1 MDIKKTKI
9 VATIGPASQN
19 EKVLRELIINGVN
32 VCRLNFSHGNL
43 VQKKE
48 AIDLIRKVSEKIK
61 IPVAILADLP
71 GPKIRLGEI
80 DGVFKI
86 KKGDVLTFGTNGKT
100 HLPIQFDFTK
110 DVSAGQKMYL
120 NDALISLNIINSKDG
135 VVTAKALNSGWV
147 TSRKGINLPET
158 LFERNIFTDE
168 DRTSALF
175 AIKENVDFIALSFIQ
190 SGKDILPLR
199 KLIDDHKSKIKI
211 ITKVE
216 KPQAIKNIE
225 EIINLSDA
233 VMVARGDLAIETSP
247 AEVPLMQ
254 QKIISLAR
262 QSQKPVI
269 VATQMLESMIENPRP
284 TRAEASDVANAV
296 LSQVDA
302 VMLSAESASGNYPVE
317 TVKTMKSI
325 IETVEKDLES
335 KRYIRINWEK
345 ININDLNFNAIVSA
359 SASLAYRLKSPVI
372 GIGTVSG
379 KTVKQLSSF
388 RPSADIVAFTH
399 NQTIARQLLLSWGVN
414 PILISKDVDAHGFE
428 TEMINTIK
436 KSRMARKGT
445 KVVLIWGSKI
455 GVSSTTDTIKVVA
468 I

>member
-1 MDIKKTKI
+1 MKKTKI

-19 EKVLRELIINGVN
+19 EKVLKELILNGVN

-43 VQKKE
+43 EQKKE
-48 AIDLIRKVSEKIK
+48 AIDLIRKVSEKVK

-110 DVSAGQKMYL
+110 DVLPNQKIYL
-120 NDALISLNIINSKDG
+120 NDGLVSLIILSTKDG

-158 LFERNIFTDE
+158 VFERNIFTDE
-168 DRTSALF
+168 DRKSAIF
-175 AIKENVDFIALSFIQ
+175 AIKENVDFIAISFIQ
-190 SGKDILPLR
+190 SGKDIAPLR
-199 KLIDDHKSKIKI
+199 SLIKEHKSKIKI

-216 KPQAIKNIE
+216 KPQAINNIE
-225 EIINLSDA
+225 EIVELSDA

-254 QKIISLAR
+254 QKIIALAR
-262 QSQKPVI
+262 QNQKPVI

-302 VMLSAESASGNYPVE
+302 VMLSAESASGNYPIE
-317 TVKTMKSI
+317 AVKTMKEI
-325 IETVEKDLES
+325 VETVEKDVEF

-345 ININDLNFNAIVSA
+345 INLDDLSFNAITS
-359 SASLAYRLKSPVI
+359 SGASLAYRLKSPII

-379 KTVKQLSSF
+379 KTVRQLSSF
-388 RPSADIVAFTH
+388 RPSSSIIAFTH
-399 NQTIARQLLLSWGVN
+399 NQTIARQLLLSWGVTPVIVSN
-414 PILISKDVDAHGFE
+414 EIKHEDFE
-428 TEMINTIK
+428 KEMISLIK
-436 KSRMARKGT
+436 SKKLVRKGN
-445 KVVLIWGSKI
+445 KAVFIWGSKI
-455 GVSSTTDTIKVVA
+455 GVSGTTDTIKVVA

>member
-1 MDIKKTKI
+1 MKKTKI

-19 EKVLRELIINGVN
+19 EKVLKELILNGVN

-43 VQKKE
+43 EQKKE
-48 AIDLIRKVSEKIK
+48 AIDLIRKVSAKLKIN
-61 IPVAILADLP
+61 VAILADLP

-86 KKGDVLTFGTNGKT
+86 NKGDVLTFGTNGKT

-110 DVSAGQKMYL
+110 DVLPNQKIYL
-120 NDALISLNIINSKDG
+120 NDGLVSLTILSTKDG

-158 LFERNIFTDE
+158 FFERSVFTDD
-168 DRTSALF
+168 DRKSAIF
-175 AIKENVDFIALSFIQ
+175 AIKENVDFIAISFIQ
-190 SGKDILPLR
+190 SGKDIAPLR
-199 KLIDDHKSKIKI
+199 NLINEHKSKIKI

-216 KPQAIKNIE
+216 KPQAIDNIE
-225 EIINLSDA
+225 EIIELSDA

-254 QKIISLAR
+254 QKIITLAR

-302 VMLSAESASGNYPVE
+302 VMLSAESASGNYPIE
-317 TVKTMKSI
+317 AVKTMNSI
-325 IETVEKDLES
+325 IETVEKDLEF
-335 KRYIRINWEK
+335 KRYIKINWEK
-345 ININDLNFNAIVSA
+345 INLNDLRFNAITS
-359 SASLAYRLKSPVI
+359 SGASLAYRLKSPLI
-372 GIGTVSG
+372 GVGTVSG
-379 KTVKQLSSF
+379 KTAKQLSSF
-388 RPSADIVAFTH
+388 RPSSNIVAFVH
-399 NQTIARQLLLSWGVN
+399 NETIARQLLLSWGVF
-414 PILISKDVDAHGFE
+414 PILITNKVDSKEFE
-428 TEMINTIK
+428 NEAISLIK
-436 KSRMARKGT
+436 KAKLVRKGNQII
-445 KVVLIWGSKI
+445 LIWGGKI
-455 GVSSTTDTIKVVA
+455 GISGTTDTIKV
-468 I
+468 ITI

>member
-1 MDIKKTKI
+1 MKKTKI
-9 VATIGPASQN
+9 VATIGPSSQN
-19 EKVLRELIINGVN
+19 EKVLKELILNGVN

-43 VQKKE
+43 EQKKE
-48 AIDLIRKVSEKIK
+48 AIDLIRKVSEKVK

-86 KKGDVLTFGTNGKT
+86 KKGDILTFGTNGKT

-110 DVSAGQKMYL
+110 DVLPSQKIYL
-120 NDALISLNIINSKDG
+120 NDGLVSLTILSTKDG

-158 LFERNIFTDE
+158 FFERSVFTEE
-168 DRTSALF
+168 DRKSAIF
-175 AIKENVDFIALSFIQ
+175 AIKENVDFIAVSFIQ
-190 SGKDILPLR
+190 SGKDIAPLR
-199 KLIDDHKSKIKI
+199 NLINEHKSKIKI

-225 EIINLSDA
+225 EIVELSDA
-233 VMVARGDLAIETSP
+233 IMVARGDLAIETSP

-254 QKIISLAR
+254 QKMIELSR
-262 QSQKPVI
+262 QNQKPVI

-317 TVKTMKSI
+317 AVRTMKEI
-325 IETVEKDLES
+325 IETVEKDVEF

-345 ININDLNFNAIVSA
+345 INLDDLSFNAITS
-359 SASLAYRLKSPVI
+359 SGASLAYRLKSPII
-372 GIGTVSG
+372 GVGTVSG
-379 KTVKQLSSF
+379 KTARQLSSF
-388 RPSADIVAFTH
+388 RPSSCIVAFTH
-399 NQTIARQLLLSWGVN
+399 NQTVARQLLLSWGVTPVIVSN
-414 PILISKDVDAHGFE
+414 EIKHEDFEKEMVSFIKSK
-428 TEMINTIK
+428 K
-436 KSRMARKGT
+436 LARKGN
-445 KVVLIWGSKI
+445 KAVFIWGSKI
-455 GVSSTTDTIKVVA
+455 GVSGTTDTIKVVE

>member
-1 MDIKKTKI
+1 MKKTKI

-19 EKVLRELIINGVN
+19 EKVLRELILNGVN

-43 VQKKE
+43 EQKKE
-48 AIDLIRKVSEKIK
+48 AIDLIRKVSEKVK

-86 KKGDVLTFGTNGKT
+86 KKGDILTFGTNGKT

-110 DVSAGQKMYL
+110 DVLPNQKIYL
-120 NDALISLNIINSKDG
+120 NDGLVSLTILSTKDG

-158 LFERNIFTDE
+158 VFERNIFTEE
-168 DRTSALF
+168 DRKSAIF
-175 AIKENVDFIALSFIQ
+175 AIKENVDFIAISFIQ
-190 SGKDILPLR
+190 SGKDIAPLR
-199 KLIDDHKSKIKI
+199 NLINEHKSKIKI

-216 KPQAIKNIE
+216 KPQAINNIE
-225 EIINLSDA
+225 EIVELSDA

-254 QKIISLAR
+254 QKIIALAR
-262 QSQKPVI
+262 QNQKPVI

-317 TVKTMKSI
+317 TVKTMKEI
-325 IETVEKDLES
+325 IETVEKDVEF

-345 ININDLNFNAIVSA
+345 INLDDLSFNAITS
-359 SASLAYRLKSPVI
+359 SGASLAYRLKSPII
-372 GIGTVSG
+372 GVGTVSG
-379 KTVKQLSSF
+379 KTVRQLSSF
-388 RPSADIVAFTH
+388 RPSSSIVAFTH
-399 NQTIARQLLLSWGVN
+399 NQTIARQLLLSWGVT
-414 PILISKDVDAHGFE
+414 PVIVSKEIKHEDFE
-428 TEMINTIK
+428 KEMVSFIK
-436 KSRMARKGT
+436 NKKLVRKGN
-445 KVVLIWGSKI
+445 KAVFIWGSKI
-455 GVSSTTDTIKVVA
+455 GVSGTTDTIKVVE

>member
-1 MDIKKTKI
+1 MKKTKI

-19 EKVLRELIINGVN
+19 EKVLKELFLNGVN
-32 VCRLNFSHGNL
+32 MARLNFSHGNL
-43 VQKKE
+43 DQKKE
-48 AIDLIRKVSEKIK
+48 AIDLIRKVSEKLK
-61 IPVAILADLP
+61 IQVAILADLP

-80 DGVFKI
+80 EGVFKI

-110 DVSAGQKMYL
+110 DVLPNQKIYL
-120 NDALISLNIINSKDG
+120 NDGLVSLNIVSSEDG

-158 LFERNIFTDE
+158 VFERNIFTDE
-168 DRTSALF
+168 DRRSAVF

-190 SGKDILPLR
+190 SAKDIEPLR
-199 KLIDDHKSKIKI
+199 VLINEHKSKVKI

-225 EIINLSDA
+225 EIVELSDA
-233 VMVARGDLAIETSP
+233 IMIARGDLAIETSP

-254 QKIISLAR
+254 QKIIALAR

-269 VATQMLESMIENPRP
+269 VATQMLESMIDNPRP

-317 TVKTMKSI
+317 AVKTMRSI
-325 IETVEKDLES
+325 IEMVEKNDEF
-335 KRYIRINWEK
+335 KRYIKINWEK
-345 ININDLNFNAIVSA
+345 INLDDLGFNAITS
-359 SASLAYRLKSPVI
+359 SGASLAYRLKSSVI
-372 GIGTVSG
+372 GVGTVTG
-379 KTVKQLSSF
+379 KTVRQLSSF
-388 RPSADIVAFTH
+388 RPTANIIAFVH
-399 NQTIARQLLLSWGVN
+399 DETIARQLLLSWGVA
-414 PILISKDVDAHGFE
+414 PIIISKEIKHDEFE
-428 TEMINTIK
+428 NEMIKNIK
-436 KSRMARKGT
+436 KQKLV
-445 KVVLIWGSKI
+445 KKNNHVVLIWGSKI
-455 GVSSTTDTIKVVA
+455 GISGTTDTIKVVK
-468 I
+468 IN